1 MSQFFISRPIFAWVV
16 ALFIILAGVLA
27 IPNLPVSQ
35 YPAVAPPVISV
46 SATYPG
52 ASAETV
58 AQSITSLIE
67 DELNGAQGML
77 YFESQ
82 SNFGRA
88 EIDITFAPGVDPDLA
103 AVDVQNRIK
112 RVESRLPQSVLQQ
125 GLRVEKASTNFLL
138 VLTLSS
144 ESGSTDAVGL
154 GDYLTRNVLSE
165 IRRIPGGGRAQ
176 LFASQRGMRIWIDPA
191 KLVGFKL
198 SAADVNAAI
207 ASQNVQLPAGAIGD
221 QPNLPDQQ
229 ITATISVRG
238 QLATPEEFGNIV
250 LRANPDGSS
259 VRLRDVARIEVGA
272 ESYAFS
278 SRLNGKPTAAV
289 AVQLAPGAN
298 ALSAAE
304 GVKAK
309 MAELSAYFPADYKYD
324 IPYDT
329 SPFVKAS
336 IEKVLHTLV
345 EAMVLVFLVMF
356 LFLQN
361 FRYTLIPSIVVP
373 ICLMGSFACMLIA
386 GFSINVLT
394 MFGMVLVIGILVDDA
409 IVVVENVERIMVE
422 EGLPPKEATR
432 KAMGQISGAIIGITL
447 VLTAVFL
454 PLAFMSGSVGVIYR
468 QFSLAMATSIL
479 FSGFLALSLTPALCA
494 TLLKPIP
501 KGAHDEK
508 KGFFG
513 WFNRSFNR
521 TADRYQNW
529 VGRLLAKTGRY
540 MVIYAAIL
548 AVMAYTFLRLPSSF
562 LPAEDQGYVITD
574 IQTPPGASVNRT
586 SEAVD
591 VMEAHYAARPSV
603 KSIIT
608 ILGFSFSGMGQNAA
622 LSFATLKD
630 WSERGADES
639 AQAEA
644 ARANGSFFA
653 RIKDAMVFSIVPPAI
668 PELGNATGFTF
679 RLQDRGGLGHNALR
693 DARDQLL
700 GAVAKS
706 SVIAYARVEGL
717 EDAPELRLLIDREK
731 ANALGVSFDSI
742 RSSLS
747 TSVGSAVVNDFIN
760 AGRVQR
766 VVVQAEARD
775 RMSPDDLLRLYAAN
789 SSGGLV
795 PFSAFASSEW
805 AKGPVQ
811 VIRYNGYPAYKISGD
826 AKPGFSTGE
835 AMSEME
841 RLVRE
846 LPPGIGYEWTGQSLQ
861 ERVSGAQVPILL
873 TLSLLVVF
881 LVLAALYESW
891 SIPFSVILVVPLGI
905 LGAVLAVTMVGM
917 PNDVF
922 FKVGLITIIG
932 LSAKNAILIVEFA
945 KDLYAEG
952 KGLAEATIEA
962 ARLRFRPIIMTSL
975 AFILGVLPLAIATGA
990 SSGAQ
995 RAIGTGVMGGMI
1007 SATLLAV
1014 FLVPVFFVVVLRL
1027 FKTKPE
1033 SLHIM
1038 GHHDD
1043 EPNKGDAGAAGT
1055 VKHEGN

>member
-1 MSQFFISRPIFAWVV
+1 MSQFFINRPIFAWVV

-35 YPAVAPPVISV
+35 YPNVAPPVISID
-46 SATYPG
+46 ATYPG
-52 ASAETV
+52 ASAQTV
-58 AQSITSLIE
+58 AESVTGLIE
-67 DELNGAQGML
+67 DELNGARGMM

-82 SNFGRA
+82 SNSYGRA
-88 EIDITFAPGVDPDLA
+88 EINVTFAPGIDPDLA
-103 AVDVQNRIK
+103 AVEVQNRIK
-112 RVESRLPQSVLQQ
+112 RVESRLPQSVMQQ
-125 GLRVEKASTNFLL
+125 GLRVEKASTNFLM
-138 VLTLSS
+138 VVTLSS
-144 ESGSTDAVGL
+144 KSGGTDAVGL

-165 IRRIPGGGRAQ
+165 IRRVPGVGRAQ
-176 LFASQRGMRIWIDPA
+176 LFASQRAMRVWIDPK
-191 KLVGFKL
+191 KLLSYNL
-198 SAADVNAAI
+198 SAADISNAI
-207 ASQNVQLPAGAIGD
+207 SGQNLQLPAGAIGD

-229 ITATISVRG
+229 ITASIIVRG
-238 QLATPEEFGNIV
+238 QLATPEEFGDIV
-250 LRANPDGSS
+250 LRANPDGST
-259 VRLRDVARIEVGA
+259 VRLRDVARVEVGA
-272 ESYAFS
+272 ETYQFS
-278 SRLNGKPTAAV
+278 SMLNGKPTAAV

-298 ALSAAE
+298 ALAAAE

-309 MAELSAYFPADYKYD
+309 MEELSAYFPEDYVYE

-329 SPFVKAS
+329 TPFVQAS
-336 IEKVLHTLV
+336 IEKVLHTLA

-361 FRYTLIPSIVVP
+361 FRYTLIPTIVVP
-373 ICLMGSFACMLIA
+373 ICLMGTFGIMYAA

-468 QFSLAMATSIL
+468 QFSLAMASSIL
-479 FSGFLALSLTPALCA
+479 FSGFLALSLTPALCS
-494 TLLKPIP
+494 TILKPIP
-501 KGAHDEK
+501 KGAHHEK

-513 WFNRSFNR
+513 WFNRSFTR
-521 TADRYQNW
+521 TADRYQGW
-529 VGRLLAKTGRY
+529 VGRILAKTGRY
-540 MVIYAAIL
+540 MLLYVLIL
-548 AVMAYTFLRLPSSF
+548 VVLGYTFVRLPSSF

-574 IQTPPGASVNRT
+574 IQTPPGATANRT
-586 SEAVD
+586 RAAAS
-591 VMEAHYAARPSV
+591 VMEEHYLSRPSV
-603 KSIIT
+603 NSVIT
-608 ILGFSFSGMGQNAA
+608 IMGFSFSGQGQNAA

-630 WSERGADES
+630 WSERGDDES

-644 ARANGSFFA
+644 ARANGTFFA
-653 RIKDAMVFSIVPPAI
+653 RIKDAMAFSIVPPSI

-679 RLQDRGGLGHNALR
+679 RLQDRGGLGHDALLA
-693 DARDQLL
+693 ARDQLL
-700 GAVAKS
+700 GAVAQS
-706 SVIAYARVEGL
+706 PVIAYARVEGL
-717 EDAPELRLLIDREK
+717 EDAPQLRLEIDRQK
-731 ANALGVSFDSI
+731 ANALGVSFNSI
-742 RSSLS
+742 RAALS
-747 TSVGSAVVNDFIN
+747 TSVGSATVNDFVNI
-760 AGRVQR
+760 GRVQR
-766 VVVQAEARD
+766 VIVQAEPD
-775 RMSPDDLLRLYAAN
+775 SRMTPDDLLRLYAAN
-789 SSGGLV
+789 DSGGMV
-795 PFSAFASSEW
+795 PFSAFATSEW
-805 AKGPVQ
+805 TKGPVQ
-811 VIRYNGYPAYKISGD
+811 VIRYNGYPSYKISGD
-826 AKPGFSTGE
+826 AKPGFSTGD
-835 AMSEME
+835 AMAEME
-841 RLVRE
+841 RLVQQ
-846 LPPGIGYEWTGQSLQ
+846 LPAGIGYEWTGQSLQ

-891 SIPFSVILVVPLGI
+891 SIPFSVILVVPLGVI
-905 LGAVLAVTMVGM
+905 GSVLAVTLLGM

-922 FKVGLITIIG
+922 FKVGLVTIIG

-975 AFILGVLPLAIATGA
+975 AFILGVVPLAIATGA

-995 RAIGTGVMGGMI
+995 RAIGTGVLGGMI

-1014 FLVPVFFVVVLRL
+1014 FFVPVFFVVVLRL

-1033 SLHIM
+1033 SLHVM

-1043 EPNKGDAGAAGT
+1043 AKPGPADAGA

>member
-1 MSQFFISRPIFAWVV
+1 MSQFFINRPIFAWVV

-35 YPAVAPPVISV
+35 YPAVAPPVITV

-52 ASAETV
+52 ASAETIS
-58 AQSITSLIE
+58 QSITALIE
-67 DELNGAQGML
+67 DELNGAPGML

-82 SNFGRA
+82 SNYGRA
-88 EIDITFAPGVDPDLA
+88 EIDITFAPGTNPDLA
-103 AVDVQNRIK
+103 AVEVQNRVK
-112 RVESRLPQSVLQQ
+112 RVESRLPQTVLQQ
-125 GLRVEKASTNFLL
+125 GLRIEKASTNFLL
-138 VLTLSS
+138 VVTLSS
-144 ESGSTDAVGL
+144 ESGETDAVGL

-165 IRRIPGGGRAQ
+165 IRRIPGVGRAQ
-176 LFASQRGMRIWIDPA
+176 LFASQRAMRVWIDPA
-191 KLVGFKL
+191 KLVGYKL

-207 ASQNVQLPAGAIGD
+207 AGQNVQLPAGAIGD
-221 QPNLPDQQ
+221 QPNLPNQQ
-229 ITATISVRG
+229 INASITVRG
-238 QLATPEEFGNIV
+238 QLATPEEFGNII
-250 LRANPDGSS
+250 LRANPDGST

-272 ESYAFS
+272 ETYMFS

-304 GVKAK
+304 GVRNK
-309 MAELSAYFPADYKYD
+309 MEELAAYFPPDYKYD

-373 ICLMGSFACMLIA
+373 IALMGSFACMYAA

-422 EGLPPKEATR
+422 EGLPPKEATI

-501 KGAHDEK
+501 KGAHLEK

-521 TADRYQNW
+521 TADAYQNW
-529 VGRLLAKTGRY
+529 VGRILGRTGRY
-540 MVIYAAIL
+540 MLLYVAIL
-548 AVMAYTFLRLPSSF
+548 AVLAYTFVRLPSSF

-574 IQTPPGASVNRT
+574 VQTPPGASSNRT
-586 SEAVD
+586 LAAVEA
-591 VMEAHYAARPSV
+591 MEEHYRSRPSV

-608 ILGFSFSGMGQNAA
+608 IMGFSFSGMGQNAA

-630 WSERGADES
+630 WSERGPDES

-644 ARANGSFFA
+644 SRANGSFFA

-700 GAVAKS
+700 AAVAQS
-706 SVIAYARVEGL
+706 PVIAYARVEGL
-717 EDAPELRLLIDREK
+717 EDAPQLRLLIDRDK
-731 ANALGVSFDSI
+731 ANALGVSFESI
-742 RSSLS
+742 RSALS
-747 TSVGSAVVNDFIN
+747 TSVGSAVINDFIN

-766 VVVQAEARD
+766 VVVQAEAES
-775 RMSPDDLLRLYAAN
+775 RMTPDDLLRLYAAN
-789 SSGGLV
+789 SRGELV
-795 PFSAFASSEW
+795 PFSAFATSEW
-805 AKGPVQ
+805 DKGPVQ

-826 AKPGFSTGE
+826 AKPGFSTGD
-835 AMSEME
+835 AMAEME
-841 RLVRE
+841 RLVRD

-905 LGAVLAVTMVGM
+905 LGAVLAVTLVGM

-945 KDLYAEG
+945 KDLYAQG

-1014 FLVPVFFVVVLRL
+1014 FLVPVFFVVVLKL
-1027 FKTKPE
+1027 FKTRPE
-1033 SLHIM
+1033 SLHVM

-1043 EPNKGDAGAAGT
+1043 QPKAADAGAAGA